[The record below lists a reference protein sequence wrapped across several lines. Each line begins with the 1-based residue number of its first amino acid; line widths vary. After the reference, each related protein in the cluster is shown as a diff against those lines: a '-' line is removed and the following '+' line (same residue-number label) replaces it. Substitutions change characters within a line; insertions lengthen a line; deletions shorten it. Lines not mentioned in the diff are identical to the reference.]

1 MAEISRCH
9 RENHRPASEVKIRIL
24 GAHLAEL
31 KGARLTSIL
40 VDDVVVVDAG
50 GLTSALSL
58 AEQEKIEAVLL
69 THHHFDHTRDLV
81 TLAANVGYYWR
92 KQLAVYA
99 PRYTLDIVSRCLLDG
114 QIYANFLEYPSKEKP
129 TLILEAIEPYSRKTI
144 AGYDVL
150 AVPAKHSVPAVGYQI
165 TSSDGK
171 SLFYTGDT
179 TAGISDSWQHISPQL
194 LITEVAGPNKF
205 EDWLKKAG
213 HLCPRLLRE
222 ELIQF
227 RQLKRYLP
235 RVIVVH
241 IGNPYEQEIKEE
253 VAQVARELEAD
264 ISLGYEDMKTAL

>member
-1 MAEISRCH
+1 MEIQ
-9 RENHRPASEVKIRIL
+9 IL

-31 KGARLTSIL
+31 KGARLTSLLIDGAL
-40 VDDVVVVDAG
+40 VVDAG

-58 AEQEKIEAVLL
+58 PEQKKIKTVLL

-81 TLAANVGYYWR
+81 TLAANAGYYWR
-92 KQLAVYA
+92 RQLVVYA
-99 PRYTLDIVSRCLLDG
+99 LRYTLDIVTNCLLDG
-114 QIYANFLEYPSKEKP
+114 KIYTNFLEYPSKEKQ

-150 AVPAKHSVPAVGYQI
+150 AVPVKHSVPAVGYQI

-179 TAGISDSWQHISPQL
+179 TVGISDCWQHVSPQL
-194 LITEVAGPNKF
+194 LITEVAGPNKYG
-205 EDWLKKAG
+205 DWLKKAG
-213 HLCPRLLRE
+213 HLCAGFLRE

-227 RQLKRYLP
+227 RRLKGYLP
-235 RVIVVH
+235 RIIVIH

-253 VAQVARELEAD
+253 VAQVAQELEAD
-264 ISLGYEDMKTAL
+264 ISLGYEDMKVTL